1 MIQNCEKNFMY
12 FDRKEFDIKSLSKKN
27 NACTIRIEILIL
39 QSKCLKYLCYHL
51 SLSFEKQVQKDR
63 QIRFAKSI
71 KQANYKITVACIFQ
85 CDILPCNGRNTVNR
99 DETKK
104 SYFTADIIVHLQQ
117 CNVFC
122 NRVYNTQDICISLV
136 PR

>member
-1 MIQNCEKNFMY
+1 MIQNC
-12 FDRKEFDIKSLSKKN
+12 KKKLYVFWWKK
-27 NACTIRIEILIL
+27 ILIPR
-39 QSKCLKYLCYHL
+39 QTKQCIYNKDWDSNPVVAKCLKYLCYHL

-71 KQANYKITVACIFQ
+71 KQANYKITVVCIFQ

-104 SYFTADIIVHLQQ
+104 SYFTADIIVHLQ
-117 CNVFC
+117 
-122 NRVYNTQDICISLV
+122 
-136 PR
+136 

>member
-1 MIQNCEKNFMY
+1 MVK
-12 FDRKEFDIKSLSKKN
+12 IKIMFYN
-27 NACTIRIEILIL
+27 DT
-39 QSKCLKYLCYHL
+39 KYLCYHL

-63 QIRFAKSI
+63 QIRFAKNI

-104 SYFTADIIVHLQQ
+104 KLFYGRYNCAFAIV
-117 CNVFC
+117 
-122 NRVYNTQDICISLV
+122 
-136 PR
+136 